1 MSNTSC
7 GCDNLP
13 VVKYVIPGPV
23 GMQGADGVDGADGIN
38 SFTDLTASFIQPAVN
53 ANVTIDVTDGSFLGL
68 GQFIW
73 IEQGGTYEVITINS
87 ALSITVENLG
97 YTGNAPPTTVIPA
110 TAKVSPSGIKGVD
123 GSVAGGDLLSTN
135 NLNDVASFV
144 TSRSNLGLVKGT
156 AHTNTPQVDDAA
168 GLTNGEAVFATAAGL
183 ESKTAAASRTALG
196 LVTGTDVQAFD
207 ALLQAIA
214 ALVTAADQTIY
225 STGVNTVAMTALT
238 AYARTILDD
247 ADAAT
252 ARVTLGRVMP
262 RYGLLGSGTA
272 LNMNAPAS
280 DNLIAITATRYVVR
294 RIVIEAATA
303 TLAAA
308 TAGLFT
314 GAGGI
319 GTIAADQTTANA
331 TTANKFVDLT
341 ISSIGLTDILTGVNV
356 YFRVG
361 TASAGPATANVWIFG
376 EDFS

>member
-1 MSNTSC
+1 MSDTSC

-13 VVKYVIPGPV
+13 VVKYQIPGIR
-23 GMQGADGVDGADGIN
+23 GQTGLDGTDGTNGIN
-38 SFTDLTASFIQPAVN
+38 AFTFSTANFTQPAVN
-53 ANVTIDVTDGSFLGL
+53 ANVTIAVTEGSWAAVGEN
-68 GQFIW
+68 IW
-73 IEQGGTYEVITINS
+73 IEQGGTYEVITVNS
-87 ALSITVENLG
+87 AISLTVENLG
-97 YTGNAPPTTVIPA
+97 YVGNAPPATIIP
-110 TAKVSPSGIKGVD
+110 TGVKVSPSGIKGTD
-123 GSVAGGDLLSTN
+123 GSSAAGDLLSTN
-135 NLNDVASFV
+135 NLSDVASV
-144 TSRSNLGLVKGT
+144 AASRTNLGLGALAVLSTVNDGQWSGTDLAVINGGTGGSTAAAARTNLGLVYGV
-156 AHTNTPQVDDAA
+156 N
-168 GLTNGEAVFATAAGL
+168 
-183 ESKTAAASRTALG
+183 
-196 LVTGTDVQAFD
+196 VQAYD
-207 ALLQAIA
+207 ALLQAISGLA
-214 ALVTAADQTIY
+214 TVADRLIY
-225 STGVNTVAMTALT
+225 TTGVDLVALATLT

-247 ADAAT
+247 ADAVT

-272 LNMNAPAS
+272 LNMNAAAS

-314 GAGGI
+314 SAGGI

-341 ISSIGLTDILTGVNV
+341 ISSIGLTDILTGVNL
-356 YFRVG
+356 YLRVG